1 MANKLYKPILIDSIL
16 ADENLEKQRF
26 VGFDGKTCDAGA
38 KALGVCDAA
47 TEKDQYAPIG
57 VIGILL
63 VEAGGDIEVGDE
75 VASDADG
82 KAVAIGRN
90 EISNGYALDSAEEGD
105 VIRIVRGI

>member
-1 MANKLYKPILIDSIL
+1 MANKLYKPILIDSIK
-16 ADENLEKQRF
+16 AGENLEKQRF
-26 VGFDGKTCDAGA
+26 IGFDGKTCEAGA
-38 KALGVCDAA
+38 KALGVCDVE

-57 VIGILL
+57 VMGILL
-63 VEAGGDIEVGDE
+63 VEAGGYIEVGDE

-105 VIRIVRGI
+105 IIRIVRGI